1 MDNSDIG
8 IKRGFNKSNELYER
22 AKKSIASGTNTFS
35 RAPGVFPD
43 GAAPKFLSHQDGC
56 RVWDVDGNEYID
68 MVMGCGPVT
77 LGHRHPVVDD
87 AIRAQ
92 LDKGILY
99 SMLHPLEVEVA
110 EKLVDCIPYADMV
123 KFSKNGSDVCA
134 GAVRLARH
142 VTGRNMV
149 FCWGY
154 HGFHDWYVASTDR
167 NAGIP
172 QSIKDLTKTFDYGD
186 VDGLRLALAEH
197 KNEVAAIIMEPVIG
211 QKPVCSLG
219 KSKCDRSFTASC
231 NKCPQ
236 SEFLSSVKELAQDAG
251 ALLIFDE
258 MISGFRFAL
267 GGGGEYFGV
276 SPDLATFGKGVTN
289 GMPLGILAGKAE
301 HMSQFDKVFLSSTY
315 APETLTLAAASANID
330 FYKENDVIGCIWEKG
345 EYITNGFEE
354 VISKHSLKKNVSLAG
369 YPVRLMVNTHDD
381 NGTQDPKLASLYQQE
396 MFKNGVLCFSGVL
409 MLSYSHEKEDLDLL
423 ISAFDQTC
431 RVISEFFGSGKSID
445 DVLECVPGAPVFK
458 GLRERN
464 AVSN

>member
-1 MDNSDIG
+1 MRDTTIGLRNG
-8 IKRGFNKSNELYER
+8 IKQSNELYER
-22 AKKSIASGTNTFS
+22 AKKVIGSGTNTFS

-43 GAAPKFLSHQDGC
+43 GAAPKFLSHQEGC
-56 RVWDVDGNEYID
+56 RVWDVDGNEFID

-77 LGHRHPVVDD
+77 IGHKHPVIDD

-110 EKLVDCIPYADMV
+110 EKLVDCIPYAEMV

-134 GAVRLARH
+134 AAVRLARH
-142 VTGRNMV
+142 VTGRNKI

-172 QSIKDLTKTFDYGD
+172 AQIKDLTKTFEYGD
-186 VDGLRLALAEH
+186 SDGLRAALKEH

-211 QKPVCSLG
+211 QKPICSSSDNNCG
-219 KSKCDRSFTASC
+219 RSFDTACS
-231 NKCPQ
+231 KCPQ
-236 SEFLSSVKELAQDAG
+236 SVFLKSVKEIAREEG

-267 GGGGEYFGV
+267 GGAGEYFGV

-301 HMSQFDKVFLSSTY
+301 HMQQFDKVFLSSTY

-330 FYKENDVIGCIWEKG
+330 FYHANDVIKSIWEKG
-345 EYITNGFEE
+345 EYVNKGFEE
-354 VISKHSLKKNVSLAG
+354 VISRHNIKKNVSLAG
-369 YPVRLMVNTHDD
+369 YPVRLMVNTHED
-381 NGTQDPKLASLYQQE
+381 NGAQDPKLASLYQQE
-396 MFKNGVLCFSGVL
+396 MFKNGILCFAGVL
-409 MLSYSHEKEDLDLL
+409 MLSYSHETEDLDLL
-423 ISAFDQTC
+423 IDAFDSTC
-431 RVISEFFGSGKSID
+431 RVMAEFFESGKSID
-445 DVLECVPGAPVFK
+445 DVLECRPGAPVFK